1 MIKYLYAVL
10 FFFMLCSPLFSGER
24 ISAGAYAGYHYDA
37 GNFSSSKVI
46 DKTVQQNIAAGA
58 IFKTDFSFIF
68 FRTGLE
74 ISYPFIKGDYG
85 DNIHKTAVSYLEVP
99 LYAGIVLPVR
109 NYGSVYM
116 GGGGSYLFGYGN
128 IKTSS
133 SKVKISEQLFG
144 YGMIAGLE
152 TEIYSRVSFFM
163 EWAYVASKSSPVAAF
178 DASNAYSDYY
188 VDFTGH
194 RLRAG
199 FLYHFSRN

>member
-1 MIKYLYAVL
+1 MMKYFYAILV
-10 FFFMLCSPLFSGER
+10 FFILCSPLASEER

-37 GNFSSSKVI
+37 GNFSSQQGVNR
-46 DKTVQQNIAAGA
+46 TVQQNISAGA
-58 IFKTDFSFIF
+58 VFKIDFNSIF
-68 FRTGLE
+68 FRSGLE
-74 ISYPFIKGDYG
+74 ISYPLVKGDYG
-85 DNIHKTAVSYLEVP
+85 GNIIKTRISYLEVP
-99 LYAGIVLPVR
+99 LYAGIILPIR

-133 SKVKISEQLFG
+133 GNVKISEQLFG

-152 TEIYSRVSFFM
+152 AEIYSRVSFFM
-163 EWAYVASKSSPVAAF
+163 EWAYVATRSSPVAAS
-178 DASNAYSDYY
+178 DVSDLYNDYY

-194 RLRAG
+194 RIRSG